1 VAVWTSAIWPANF
14 SGMATRWLR
23 NASNAMPGERLLLD
37 TNILVAALA
46 GEAGLADRLTHAEWV
61 GTSIVCVLEFLAF
74 PQLDADDRALFLT
87 LVGRLQV
94 VDLAWGNAPLLQA
107 IEALRSQ
114 RQIKLPD
121 AIVAAS
127 AWVNGATLLTR
138 DSALLKSCEAMGW
151 TAKTLSES
159 P

>member
-1 VAVWTSAIWPANF
+1 
-14 SGMATRWLR
+14 
-23 NASNAMPGERLLLD
+23 MPGERLLLD

-46 GEAGLADRLTHAEWV
+46 GEAGLADRVARAEWV

-74 PQLDADDRALFLT
+74 PRLEADDRALFLT

-94 VDLAWGNAPLLQA
+94 VDLAWTNAPLLQA
-107 IEALRSQ
+107 VEVMRSQ

-127 AWVNGATLLTR
+127 ACVNGATLLTR
-138 DSALLKSCEAMGW
+138 DTALLKACESVGW
-151 TAKTLSES
+151 PVQTFGE
-159 P
+159 PG

>member
-1 VAVWTSAIWPANF
+1 
-14 SGMATRWLR
+14 M
-23 NASNAMPGERLLLD
+23 
-37 TNILVAALA
+37 
-46 GEAGLADRLTHAEWV
+46 

-94 VDLAWGNAPLLQA
+94 VDLAWANAPLLQA
-107 IEALRSQ
+107 VETLRSQ

-138 DSALLKSCEAMGW
+138 DNALLKACESVGW
-151 TAKTLSES
+151 SAQTVGE
-159 P
+159 PG

>member
-1 VAVWTSAIWPANF
+1 
-14 SGMATRWLR
+14 M
-23 NASNAMPGERLLLD
+23 
-37 TNILVAALA
+37 
-46 GEAGLADRLTHAEWV
+46 

-74 PQLDADDRALFLT
+74 PGLEADDRALFLT

-94 VDLAWGNAPLLQA
+94 VDLTWRDAPLLQA
-107 IEALRSQ
+107 VETLRSQ

-138 DSALLKSCEAMGW
+138 DNALLKACEFVGW
-151 TAKTLSES
+151 SAKMLSES
-159 P
+159 S

>member
-1 VAVWTSAIWPANF
+1 
-14 SGMATRWLR
+14 
-23 NASNAMPGERLLLD
+23 MPGERLLLD

-46 GEAGLADRLTHAEWV
+46 GEIGLVERVARAEWV

-74 PQLDADDRALFLT
+74 PRLDTDDRALFLS

-94 VDLAWGNAPLLQA
+94 VDLTWNNAPLL
-107 IEALRSQ
+107 EAVEAVRSQ

-127 AWVNGATLLTR
+127 AWVNGATLVSR
-138 DSALLKSCEAMGW
+138 DSALIKACETMGW
-151 TAKTLSES
+151 SAQAL
-159 P
+159 PNAR